1 MMSNNSSS
9 NINKNKSNNNCSS
22 TTASSL
28 KSSNTTSNS
37 SSSSSISRKIN
48 TISNNSNAVN
58 KKHTSSGSGNSY
70 TTHSG
75 TGTGGGGN
83 SHGTTMPGA
92 TSRRVAK
99 RKAST
104 VNIPPTVRKRRK
116 IQHLP
121 KPGDA
126 RQEQVPQTKNTV
138 AVLNELK
145 RNLVYNVESQTGPVH
160 APLFTISVV
169 VDGQKFV
176 GTGPSKKLARVAAA
190 ASALRSF
197 IQFKDGATLTPIEP
211 LQNVD
216 FTSDD
221 PMIENSIFPLSDTVA
236 GGAGCGVLH
245 EPLSVVTNGKPLPD
259 VASAVA
265 AGAGAAT
272 ATAAISGNSSNNT
285 NKYSSNSNSYSTGGS
300 SSSISNSNSAS
311 SNINSVHTQ
320 HTVASS
326 SIGNSSGRGSQ
337 AKYNHSGRQSNA
349 DTTTHALAHVKGGVR
364 GGTSGGNVGN
374 NGSVLRPGPDG
385 ATRDAAASA
394 AGEKIGTAALDRHL
408 PHHQQAPAA
417 VAGHGGVETVRLL
430 SVTAGATAPVAA
442 AAGAAATTAVAASS
456 LTTNITGAS
465 HDASQDQCISGSLD
479 GAASTTVTAA
489 FDTTEPNT
497 SNAAAA
503 AYIAVTTFPSTI
515 TSASS
520 ACPTIISATTIS
532 VNPAVRMLPPA
543 DRGAVLA
550 AKAVGG
556 YGGDSSECPR
566 FSNSGGGNSGIRSGD
581 AVPAPNGVL
590 PSSTQHNLTPTASI
604 DWQPLQEKLMKGSP
618 YRHNPQQQQ
627 QQPLS
632 SAPRPLF
639 ASGRL
644 PSRKT
649 SCADYRSHPYYTNQ
663 HHPHSYTHNHQRH
676 YQHNHLAHHYHHNHH
691 QHHHTNHNH
700 PHTGK
705 GGSAFRAREQQ
716 QSLTPGT
723 VRAVPVPGSH
733 TNTIVLPCT
742 RSSTFSVTNNE
753 HGGRPLASVNG
764 GTISTFTTVTTT
776 TITTGTISKLPATNL
791 SAGSRQPSPV
801 SSLPLAPLPPSTLS
815 PSITT
820 ITTNGATDRAI
831 PSAPVQPCA
840 SAPPATTTIITIQS
854 PSTFGASAVPPI
866 ASSLTTITSTP
877 NTPNSHQTPAN
888 TTTTTNG
895 TSTGQNGHRQVVE
908 KIQQS
913 LDLFKNNNEKAV
925 AWKKRFEKLKVSAA
939 NIARSSGPGAGNATG
954 HHPKSQPEKGPV
966 MLLHEL
972 FTDAHFECVSSDGLQ
987 HSKFTVV
994 VTVNDN
1000 QRFEG
1005 TGPSK
1010 KMAKNA
1016 AAKAA
1021 LASICNISFSPLQ
1034 QSKFGL
1040 INAGAGNGALCAGS
1054 GGLAHNGDSSFK
1066 QGKNFE
1072 LPQTFADAIGKLVIE
1087 KFNLVMQSS
1096 DVYSRRKVLAGFV
1109 MTYGYDVKTARV
1121 ISLATGTKCV
1131 SGEHMSVTGSVI
1143 NDSHAEIIARRGL
1156 MDFIYSQLDLLCR
1169 RQADPTSAE
1178 DTPAPVVF
1186 NGSTTAAGSIMVS
1199 ANECSAQLGSK
1210 EMETVSTEPEEE
1222 PIFNKP
1228 NSETGLY
1235 TLKEGIYFHLYIN
1248 TAPCGDA
1255 RVFSPHENDSMDV
1268 DKHPN
1273 RKARGQLRTKVESGE
1288 GTIPVKSS
1296 EGIQTWDGV
1305 LQGQRLLTMSCSD
1318 KISRWNVLG
1327 LQGSLLAS
1335 IIQPIYLHS
1344 IVLGSLLH
1352 PAHMYRAI
1360 CGRIENAIQ
1369 GLPPPYRLNKPK
1381 LALMTSAESRNQ
1393 TKPPN
1398 FSINWIT
1405 DCTEV
1410 EIVNSFTGKLINN
1423 NTNTS
1428 KMSRLSKQ
1436 SFYRRYTN
1444 VIAQLPHV
1452 RFRDLKPTYF
1462 ETKMSVVEYQQ
1473 AKRELF
1479 AAFSKEDLGDWLKKP
1494 IEQDQFTLLT
1504 AKETD
1509 PPSQQQH
1516 QPQQQSQQQQQ
1527 QQQVQQ
1533 HGIQQLPQLLSP
1545 SSSAMPT

>member
-456 LTTNITGAS
+456 LTTN
-465 HDASQDQCISGSLD
+465 
-479 GAASTTVTAA
+479 
-489 FDTTEPNT
+489 
-497 SNAAAA
+497 
-503 AYIAVTTFPSTI
+503 
-515 TSASS
+515 
-520 ACPTIISATTIS
+520 
-532 VNPAVRMLPPA
+532 
-543 DRGAVLA
+543 
-550 AKAVGG
+550 
-556 YGGDSSECPR
+556 
-566 FSNSGGGNSGIRSGD
+566 
-581 AVPAPNGVL
+581 
-590 PSSTQHNLTPTASI
+590 
-604 DWQPLQEKLMKGSP
+604 
-618 YRHNPQQQQ
+618 
-627 QQPLS
+627 
-632 SAPRPLF
+632 
-639 ASGRL
+639 
-644 PSRKT
+644 
-649 SCADYRSHPYYTNQ
+649 
-663 HHPHSYTHNHQRH
+663 
-676 YQHNHLAHHYHHNHH
+676 
-691 QHHHTNHNH
+691 
-700 PHTGK
+700 
-705 GGSAFRAREQQ
+705 
-716 QSLTPGT
+716 
-723 VRAVPVPGSH
+723 
-733 TNTIVLPCT
+733 
-742 RSSTFSVTNNE
+742 
-753 HGGRPLASVNG
+753 
-764 GTISTFTTVTTT
+764 
-776 TITTGTISKLPATNL
+776 
-791 SAGSRQPSPV
+791 
-801 SSLPLAPLPPSTLS
+801 
-815 PSITT
+815 
-820 ITTNGATDRAI
+820 
-831 PSAPVQPCA
+831 
-840 SAPPATTTIITIQS
+840 
-854 PSTFGASAVPPI
+854 
-866 ASSLTTITSTP
+866 
-877 NTPNSHQTPAN
+877 
-888 TTTTTNG
+888 
-895 TSTGQNGHRQVVE
+895 
-908 KIQQS
+908 
-913 LDLFKNNNEKAV
+913 
-925 AWKKRFEKLKVSAA
+925 KLKVSAA

>member
-1 MMSNNSSS
+1 MYLDRGYPANVSP
-9 NINKNKSNNNCSS
+9 
-22 TTASSL
+22 A
-28 KSSNTTSNS
+28 
-37 SSSSSISRKIN
+37 
-48 TISNNSNAVN
+48 
-58 KKHTSSGSGNSY
+58 
-70 TTHSG
+70 
-75 TGTGGGGN
+75 
-83 SHGTTMPGA
+83 
-92 TSRRVAK
+92 
-99 RKAST
+99 
-104 VNIPPTVRKRRK
+104 VRKRRK
-116 IQHLP
+116 LQHLP
-121 KPGDA
+121 KSA
-126 RQEQVPQTKNTV
+126 ETRQEQVPQTKNTV

-145 RNLVYNVESQTGPVH
+145 RNLVYKVESQTGPVH
-160 APLFTISVV
+160 APIFTISVV

-176 GTGPSKKLARVAAA
+176 GSGPSKKLARVAAA

-221 PMIENSIFPLSDTVA
+221 PMIENSIFPLSDAVPI
-236 GGAGCGVLH
+236 
-245 EPLSVVTNGKPLPD
+245 EPQEKSITTNGKPLPETTIT
-259 VASAVA
+259 VNLSNSTKYNSNVYNI
-265 AGAGAAT
+265 
-272 ATAAISGNSSNNT
+272 TAANRQSNVCGNAFEGSVSHSINHSKKDATRETNVGNSSVKVMCEGTRIEATTINT
-285 NKYSSNSNSYSTGGS
+285 NTSTF
-300 SSSISNSNSAS
+300 
-311 SNINSVHTQ
+311 
-320 HTVASS
+320 
-326 SIGNSSGRGSQ
+326 
-337 AKYNHSGRQSNA
+337 
-349 DTTTHALAHVKGGVR
+349 
-364 GGTSGGNVGN
+364 
-374 NGSVLRPGPDG
+374 
-385 ATRDAAASA
+385 
-394 AGEKIGTAALDRHL
+394 AGEKLLGGSDRNSTTTTGYLDACAGSRTTTAA
-408 PHHQQAPAA
+408 
-417 VAGHGGVETVRLL
+417 G
-430 SVTAGATAPVAA
+430 SNIATNM
-442 AAGAAATTAVAASS
+442 AAT
-456 LTTNITGAS
+456 GANYNDC
-465 HDASQDQCISGSLD
+465 HDQCISGSID
-479 GAASTTVTAA
+479 GVATSTVTAA
-489 FDTTEPNT
+489 SD
-497 SNAAAA
+497 
-503 AYIAVTTFPSTI
+503 
-515 TSASS
+515 
-520 ACPTIISATTIS
+520 IS
-532 VNPAVRMLPPA
+532 V
-543 DRGAVLA
+543 
-550 AKAVGG
+550 
-556 YGGDSSECPR
+556 
-566 FSNSGGGNSGIRSGD
+566 
-581 AVPAPNGVL
+581 
-590 PSSTQHNLTPTASI
+590 HN
-604 DWQPLQEKLMKGSP
+604 
-618 YRHNPQQQQ
+618 
-627 QQPLS
+627 
-632 SAPRPLF
+632 
-639 ASGRL
+639 
-644 PSRKT
+644 T
-649 SCADYRSHPYYTNQ
+649 SCAATADVAVTFPNIPEPAASTAATIGCTNS
-663 HHPHSYTHNHQRH
+663 P
-676 YQHNHLAHHYHHNHH
+676 
-691 QHHHTNHNH
+691 
-700 PHTGK
+700 P
-705 GGSAFRAREQQ
+705 
-716 QSLTPGT
+716 
-723 VRAVPVPGSH
+723 
-733 TNTIVLPCT
+733 
-742 RSSTFSVTNNE
+742 SVTNT
-753 HGGRPLASVNG
+753 P
-764 GTISTFTTVTTT
+764 TTT
-776 TITTGTISKLPATNL
+776 TIVLMLPSTDATSESERVVSAPAQLSCLCSNGSSNTPPAESDRLVVPCAVPKSGSAPGGIKHCTPSAAADFHRYVNNAYYDSFHKVNNQHPIKQPGCSCRRETLDFRGTNHHHAKTCFVRNTLNNTNVPATVAPAVSPYANEVFLKREPSEVGVLPVFFTNIGVRNTINNISDNILAADTAPVSGNSNSAGEKKKYPSESHFFPPLGTISNL
-791 SAGSRQPSPV
+791 V
-801 SSLPLAPLPPSTLS
+801 
-815 PSITT
+815 
-820 ITTNGATDRAI
+820 
-831 PSAPVQPCA
+831 APV
-840 SAPPATTTIITIQS
+840 TTTK
-854 PSTFGASAVPPI
+854 
-866 ASSLTTITSTP
+866 
-877 NTPNSHQTPAN
+877 
-888 TTTTTNG
+888 TTTTQPSSQCPANG
-895 TSTGQNGHRQVVE
+895 NPSAQNGQRQVVE

-913 LDLFKNNNEKAV
+913 LDLFKNSNEKAV
-925 AWKKRFEKLKVSAA
+925 AWKKRFEKLKVSAT
-939 NIARSSGPGAGNATG
+939 NIVRNSATVAAG

-1040 INAGAGNGALCAGS
+1040 INAGTSNGAIGGTS
-1054 GGLAHNGDSSFK
+1054 GISVNGENAFK
-1066 QGKNFE
+1066 SAKNFE

-1087 KFNLVMQSS
+1087 KFNLVMQGS

-1109 MTYGYDVKTARV
+1109 MTQGYDVKTARV

-1156 MDFIYSQLDLLCR
+1156 MDFFYTQLDLLCR
-1169 RQADPTSAE
+1169 HSVTGEESSPKAPITGTGSSLPGTSSNVQE
-1178 DTPAPVVF
+1178 K
-1186 NGSTTAAGSIMVS
+1186 S
-1199 ANECSAQLGSK
+1199 
-1210 EMETVSTEPEEE
+1210 
-1222 PIFNKP
+1222 IFNKP
-1228 NSETGLY
+1228 SIESALY
-1235 TLKEGIYFHLYIN
+1235 TLKDGIYFHLYIN

-1423 NTNTS
+1423 NNNTS

-1436 SFYRRYTN
+1436 SFYRRYTT

-1452 RFRDLKPTYF
+1452 GSRELKPTYF
-1462 ETKMSVVEYQQ
+1462 ETKMSVVEYQL

-1509 PPSQQQH
+1509 PQYGG
-1516 QPQQQSQQQQQ
+1516 PQQPIVVPPPPASSLSST
-1527 QQQVQQ
+1527 VAV
-1533 HGIQQLPQLLSP
+1533 GSVCSETGKVATKVLGPDRPLYPADLPSLTHPFSVTGSLHNPVLGPGPKVGHVVLAQ
-1545 SSSAMPT
+1545 PTPYYYQ